1 MFVFH
6 EQFLAFSCRILG
18 QYCYCFCLI
27 SESTS
32 QKLKYL
38 STNTEMGLLFSYFVV
53 HFSVC
58 GRKENSIKSDKVP
71 FNRKPIFWVESNSAY
86 PGLCG
91 ERLEESKQVIPE
103 LLLQQSQL

>member
-1 MFVFH
+1 M
-6 EQFLAFSCRILG
+6 
-18 QYCYCFCLI
+18 
-27 SESTS
+27 
-32 QKLKYL
+32 
-38 STNTEMGLLFSYFVV
+38 
-53 HFSVC
+53 
-58 GRKENSIKSDKVP
+58 KSDKVP